1 MNIDKKTIGDGDGED
16 KMEESDLFIADKL
29 DQVPDTQMIKQP
41 KPISENQNNEFLE
54 KLVNNVNQI
63 NLNPKV

>member
-1 MNIDKKTIGDGDGED
+1 MDIDKKTIGDGDGED

-63 NLNPKV
+63 NLNPKE

>member
-1 MNIDKKTIGDGDGED
+1 MDIDKKTIGDGDGED
-16 KMEESDLFIADKL
+16 KIEESDLFIADKL

-63 NLNPKV
+63 NLNPKE